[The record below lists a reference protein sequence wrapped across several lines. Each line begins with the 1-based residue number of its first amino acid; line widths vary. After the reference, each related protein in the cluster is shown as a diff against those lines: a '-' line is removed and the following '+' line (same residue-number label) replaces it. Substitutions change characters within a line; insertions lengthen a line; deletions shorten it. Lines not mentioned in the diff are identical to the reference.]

1 MSAALR
7 VEQLIRAAVGAGTA
21 PAIAFSVTQG
31 DTPPRR
37 WYAGH
42 HRPASAPANDPG
54 VDPGRRCGPETIWD
68 LASLT
73 KPLTTLP
80 WALRLVEAGRLALD
94 SPLGLLCALDDPALR
109 EAPLWRLLSHT
120 SGLPAHREYFRG
132 LGPPVLQTGRFDRAA
147 STVRRMLAQTPVD
160 AAPGAGEV
168 YSDLGFLLLE
178 MICAGVDRPLAEVW
192 PTLPGHG
199 SDPRGLHQRPLSTP
213 APAVDEAC
221 AATER
226 CAWRKRLLQ
235 GEVHDDNAWTMG
247 GVAGHAGTFGTLAA
261 VEAMGRAW
269 LDALADRPSALGIGS
284 ALARRCVDRRWM
296 HPRGTRVL
304 GWDTPTPGRSSAGRR
319 FGPRAFGHLGFT
331 GTSLWIDPDHE
342 VVMVLLANRV
352 SPSRANTAIRALRP
366 ALHDAGWATLESR
379 FT

>member
-7 VEQLIRAAVGAGTA
+7 VEQLMRAAVGDGTA
-21 PAIAFSVTQG
+21 PAIAFSVKCG
-31 DTPPRR
+31 DAPARR
-37 WYAGH
+37 WYVGH
-42 HRPASAPANDPG
+42 HRPGPEHSS
-54 VDPGRRCGPETIWD
+54 DPGRRCGPETIWD

-80 WALRLVEAGRLALD
+80 WALRLIEDGRLALD
-94 SPLGLLCALDDPALR
+94 RPIGAWVELDDPALA
-109 EAPLWRLLSHT
+109 ETPLWRLLNHT
-120 SGLPAHREYFRG
+120 TGLPAHREYFRG
-132 LGPPVLQTGRFDRAA
+132 LGPMVLQSRRFDRAA
-147 STVRRMLAQTPVD
+147 AAIRRMLRQTALD
-160 AAPGAGEV
+160 RAPGVGEV

-178 MICAGVDRPLAEVW
+178 TICAQVDRPLGEVW
-192 PTLPGHG
+192 PTLPGH
-199 SDPRGLHQRPLSTP
+199 SAKAPTERLHQRPLGGP
-213 APAVDEAC
+213 NAVVGEAY

-226 CAWRKRLLQ
+226 CPWRQRLLQ

-247 GVAGHAGTFGTLAA
+247 GIAGHAGTFGTLAA

-269 LDALADRPSALGIGS
+269 LDALAGRPSALGIGS
-284 ALARRCVDRRWM
+284 ALARTCIERRWM
-296 HPRGTRVL
+296 HPRGTRAL
-304 GWDTPTPGRSSAGRR
+304 GWDTPTPGRSSAGRH

-331 GTSLWIDPDHE
+331 GTSLWIDPDRD

-366 ALHDAGWATLESR
+366 ALHDAGWAILESR